1 MLKNQISDNINQVK
15 NQNQEKKK
23 IIVAQAKL
31 EKGQGSQFID
41 NLKMEE
47 MNNNKIKKD
56 KIKFQEKLIQQKKE
70 KELEDKIL
78 RARLEVESQILE
90 EEKVKLEKESLV
102 SKLEQEEYE
111 LIQRLQNT
119 QLRQQEG

>member
-15 NQNQEKKK
+15 NQNKEKKK